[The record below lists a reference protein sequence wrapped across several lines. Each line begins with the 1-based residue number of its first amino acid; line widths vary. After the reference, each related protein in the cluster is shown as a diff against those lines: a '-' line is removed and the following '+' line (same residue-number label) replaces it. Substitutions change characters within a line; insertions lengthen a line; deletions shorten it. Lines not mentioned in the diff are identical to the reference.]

1 MSTKPFDA
9 TLKELIEGA
18 AAAWPELLGPWP
30 FRRVEIVDADLSTMI
45 AAADKVMRV
54 YGDTYDWLLHLEA
67 QSSHEFNL
75 PERMF
80 EYNTLLRRRH
90 KLLVRSVVL
99 LLRRGADASNL
110 TGVLQLQFPDEDV
123 PYAVF
128 RYRVVRLWELPL
140 EKLLTSDLR
149 TLPLAPLTDGAASVL
164 PLVIDRI
171 EQRLCQ
177 EATPEEGVKLRTA
190 AFVLL
195 GLRYPPQV
203 AVQLFRGVTSMEES
217 STYQYIVAKGALKEA
232 KKFLMLQGQKRF
244 GQPDAE
250 SLAAIEAITD
260 VERLEQLGQ
269 RLLDVSSWQELLA
282 TPPT

>member
-18 AAAWPELLGPWP
+18 AAAWPELLGPWA
-30 FRRVEIVDADLSTMI
+30 FRRVEVVDADVSTVI
-45 AAADKVMRV
+45 AAADKVIRV
-54 YGDTYDWLLHLEA
+54 SGDVHDWLLHVEA
-67 QSSHEFNL
+67 QSSHDFDL

-90 KLLVRSVVL
+90 RLLVRSAVL
-99 LLRRGADASNL
+99 LLRREANASNL
-110 TGVLQLQFPDEDV
+110 TGVLQLQFPDEGV

-128 RYRVVRLWELPL
+128 RYRVVRLWELPA
-140 EKLLTSDLR
+140 EKLLTGDVR
-149 TLPLAPLTDGAASVL
+149 TLPLAPLTDEAASAL
-164 PLVIDRI
+164 PSVIGRI
-171 EQRLCQ
+171 EERLRR
-177 EATPEEGVKLRTA
+177 EAPPDEADKLRTA

-195 GLRYPPQV
+195 GLRYSPQV
-203 AVQLFRGVTSMEES
+203 AEQMFRGVTSMEES
-217 STYQYIVAKGALKEA
+217 STYQYIVSKGALKEA

-244 GQPDAE
+244 GPPDAE
-250 SLAAIEAITD
+250 TSATIEAIPD

-282 TPPT
+282 TP